1 MQNHAGKDARAD
13 NIGGA
18 RHALTIVTSLWENGE
33 AGLLTIVF
41 PVGFL
46 KDEERQQLQLRF
58 APDVYF
64 LSSGRASHFMNAEI
78 VVEFMEGVLRDVFE
92 KRRTRL
98 GERYGRSFQDEWGL
112 LLADSFTGHHA
123 TNQGSDLQRDFAANV
138 CFKKVCM
145 HACMYVCMYVCID

>member
-1 MQNHAGKDARAD
+1 MCKIGKDARAD

-18 RHALTIVTSLWENGE
+18 RHALTIVTSLWGNGE
-33 AGLLTIVF
+33 AGPLTIVL

-46 KDEERQQLQLRF
+46 KDEERQQLETR
-58 APDVYF
+58 F

-78 VVEFMEGVLRDVFE
+78 VVEFMEGVLGDAFE

-98 GERYGRSFQDEWGL
+98 GERYGCSFQDEWGL

-123 TNQGSDLQRDFAANV
+123 TNHGSDLQRDFAANV
-138 CFKKVCM
+138 CFKKY
-145 HACMYVCMYVCID
+145 ACMYVCM